1 MILVVLAIFAV
12 TAPQS
17 GYRSTLYLLLLNHF
31 GVCSSFSIAQFLYI
45 CNVHCCPFPQVPF
58 SSSECFPGTFL
69 EFSFFLFFCDPEV
82 HCKVASQICPFSM
95 KKLKA
100 IDVSPRPISHVSSG
114 FVQLVWKLSKTC
126 YQDKRGHDSAGGA
139 ENQCL

>member
-1 MILVVLAIFAV
+1 MILVILAIFAV

-95 KKLKA
+95 KKTE
-100 IDVSPRPISHVSSG
+100 SHRCFPQIYFSC
-114 FVQLVWKLSKTC
+114 FIWFCLVGVEIIKDLLSRQERT
-126 YQDKRGHDSAGGA
+126 
-139 ENQCL
+139 